1 MKIRYGNSVLI
12 KYSGNKKVILLN
24 PYNKCWIRMDEAL
37 YESKMVDPDD
47 FMAYLDEKYKL
58 FEDSDEQGSR
68 VESIY
73 YSVTGKCN
81 MKCKFCALNCGPNVS
96 TENDMTIDSIMEM
109 VKQIKELP
117 VRKVVITGGEPLV
130 RNDIL
135 EILKC
140 FAEYIG
146 NDKITL
152 QTNGLLLSHK
162 FIVDVCPYINYLEV
176 SIENFFSNR
185 ELLKKMEKIFHTCL
199 KYRVALSF
207 SFVVDKESLQYFGEA
222 LNFSEKFNAHFQY
235 RIVSNIGRATENDLS
250 LSDKEIV
257 DLYIKLLDYIIAEP
271 EKGLNYM
278 ESLLGNLYPQ
288 RSCGAYGKV
297 LAIHPDGEVF
307 MCANLVNEQY
317 SIGNIKKNGV
327 NTVLENLSKKLQ
339 DKEIKKV
346 FLVDNAI
353 ECRRCKYIYFCNG
366 KCAAETVER
375 FGSEDFCYLKKKML
389 EFKLFYIDKKKSKL
403 ENIYYMREYFSNI
416 REELESDKRRED

>member
-1 MKIRYGNSVLI
+1 MEIRYGNSVLI

-24 PYNKCWIRMDEAL
+24 PYNKRWIRMDEAL
-37 YESKMVDPDD
+37 YESKMFQPEE
-47 FMAYLDEKYKL
+47 FMEYLNEKYKL

-81 MKCKFCALNCGPNVS
+81 MQCKFCALNCGPNVS
-96 TENDMTIDSIMEM
+96 TEKDLTMDSIIEM

-140 FAEYIG
+140 FAEHIG

-152 QTNGLLLSHK
+152 QTNGLLLSPE
-162 FIVDVCPYINYLEV
+162 FIVEVCPYINYLEI
-176 SIENFFSNR
+176 SIENLFSNR
-185 ELLKKMEKIFHTCL
+185 VLLKKMERIFHTCL
-199 KYRVALSF
+199 KYKVALSF
-207 SFVVDKESLQYFGEA
+207 SFVADKETLQYFSEA

-250 LSDKEIV
+250 LSDKEMV
-257 DLYIKLLDYIIAEP
+257 DLYIKLLDYIITAP
-271 EKGLNYM
+271 EKGVDYM
-278 ESLLGNLYPQ
+278 ESLLANLYPQ

-307 MCANLVNEQY
+307 MCANLVNEEY
-317 SIGNIKKNGV
+317 SIGNIKENGM
-327 NTVLENLSKKLQ
+327 NTVLDNLSKKLK
-339 DKEIKKV
+339 DKEIKKIL
-346 FLVDNAI
+346 LVDNSSQ
-353 ECRRCKYIYFCNG
+353 CRTCKYIYFCNG
-366 KCAAETVER
+366 KCAAETIKSNEN
-375 FGSEDFCYLKKKML
+375 GDSCYLKKKML
-389 EFKLFYIDKKKSKL
+389 EFKMFYTDKKKGKL
-403 ENIYYMREYFSNI
+403 ENIYCMRKYFLNI
-416 REELESDKRRED
+416 REEMESDKKREK